1 MALVPYRPNEG
12 RYSRIVAAAGLLLL
26 DLFASVRLF
35 QTTVTEGTF
44 ALLAMPVR
52 YSTIWAAVFFLIAG
66 VVIAV
71 FTFGLRT
78 GIRSLDA
85 VTASFVDMLVDT
97 EAELQ
102 KVSWPTKD
110 DLTTSTSVVLVC
122 VVILGIFLWC
132 VDLVVSFLMSSANV
146 LPR

>member
-1 MALVPYRPNEG
+1 M
-12 RYSRIVAAAGLLLL
+12 L

-44 ALLAMPVR
+44 ELLAMPVR

-132 VDLVVSFLMSSANV
+132 VDLVVSFVMSSANV